1 MAAPDDIS
9 AALARMEALAAPGGA
24 SMSGSPKGTR
34 PGTPSKGAAAAAVPQ
49 TYLGLTR
56 TSTYGFLMA
65 IPLVVVYE
73 ALARLT
79 LGDVGI
85 RVGADVWVRGFLA
98 QLGVAGTWP
107 FALAV
112 ALLGLAL
119 VMRERQ
125 RVGPIPIRRA
135 YLGGMIAESAAWA
148 VLMLIVTPR
157 VIGTL
162 FAGAAGAGA
171 GEAHLAQA
179 GGGAVGL
186 WGQIALSFGAG
197 VYEEFVFRV
206 LLVGG
211 MAWALRAL
219 WPKGPSYLFAAI
231 VGAAIFSAVHY
242 TGALGDPFTWS
253 SFTYRFLLGLA
264 LNALYLSRGFGVAA
278 WSHAL
283 YDVFVTLLQ
292 AG

>member
-1 MAAPDDIS
+1 MAAPDDIT

-24 SMSGSPKGTR
+24 SASGSPKRAPT
-34 PGTPSKGAAAAAVPQ
+34 GTPSTGAVAVPH

-65 IPLVVVYE
+65 VPLVVVYE

-79 LGDVGI
+79 LGDIGI
-85 RVGADVWVRGFLA
+85 RVGADVWIRSLLA
-98 QLGVAGTWP
+98 QIGVVGTWP
-107 FALAV
+107 FAIAV

-119 VMRERQ
+119 VVRERQ
-125 RVGPIPIRRA
+125 RVGPLPIRRA
-135 YLGGMIAESAAWA
+135 YLGGMIGESALWA
-148 VLMLIVTPR
+148 VLMLVVTPR

-162 FAGAAGAGA
+162 FAGAAGGA
-171 GEAHLAQA
+171 ADAPHLAQA

-211 MAWALRAL
+211 MAWALRKL
-219 WPKGPSYLFAAI
+219 WPKGPSYLFVAL

-242 TGALGDPFTWS
+242 IGALGDPFTWS

-264 LNALYLSRGFGVAA
+264 LNALFLTRGFGVAA

-283 YDVFVTLLQ
+283 YDVFVTVLNT
-292 AG
+292 G